1 MVLEILET
9 PGLAE
14 VLDHKVGIEGLLA
27 AHAVGLH
34 LLRENVGLGA
44 LDARREVTS
53 AT

>member
-1 MVLEILET
+1 MILEILET

-14 VLDHKVGIEGLLA
+14 VLDQKVGVEGFLA

-44 LDARREVTS
+44 LDACRKVTS